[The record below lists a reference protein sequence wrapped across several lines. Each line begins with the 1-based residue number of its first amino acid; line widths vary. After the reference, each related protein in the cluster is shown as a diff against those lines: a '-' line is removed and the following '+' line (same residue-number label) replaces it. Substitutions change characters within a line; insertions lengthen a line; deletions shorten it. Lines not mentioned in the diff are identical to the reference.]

1 MSRYSNG
8 SWRNYRPKAAGG
20 GATVP
25 QPAAAVRSPASLPC
39 RILGLDPG
47 SLRTGYGL
55 IDCTSEGERHLA
67 HGFVNAGRGDFLV
80 RLRRIFD
87 AVAALIELHRPDE
100 IAIER
105 VFVHRNPD
113 SALKLGQA
121 RGAAICA
128 AVAAGASA
136 HEYAPRAIKLA
147 VSGFGAADKLQ
158 VARMVT
164 VLLGLP
170 RRPVADAADALAV
183 ALCHAQV
190 RRLAILGAALAA
202 PTAVRGAPE
211 RNRAGQRSGRGGSRA
226 GLRA

>member
-8 SWRNYRPKAAGG
+8 SWRNYQPPGAGI
-20 GATVP
+20 
-25 QPAAAVRSPASLPC
+25 AAARVAPGGEAPQLPTRMPC

-55 IDCTSEGERHLA
+55 IDCSGEGERHVA
-67 HGFVNAGRGDFLV
+67 HGCIVAGRGEFV
-80 RLRRIFD
+80 SRLRRIFE
-87 AVAALIELHRPDE
+87 AVVALVELHRPDE
-100 IAIER
+100 IAVER

-128 AVAAGASA
+128 ALAAGASA

-147 VSGFGAADKLQ
+147 VSGFGAADKSQ

-183 ALCHAQV
+183 ALCHAQA
-190 RRLAILGAALAA
+190 RRLALLGRGVP
-202 PTAVRGAPE
+202 PTRAGRRAVRPTT
-211 RNRAGQRSGRGGSRA
+211 RASARTGVRA
-226 GLRA
+226 

>member
-1 MSRYSNG
+1 MSRYSSG
-8 SWRNYRPKAAGG
+8 SWRSYRPSAGAAVVPAATAAG
-20 GATVP
+20 
-25 QPAAAVRSPASLPC
+25 PASAPARLAARLPC

-55 IDCTSEGERHLA
+55 IDCTGEGERHLA
-67 HGFVNAGRGDFLV
+67 HGFINARGGDFLE

-87 AVAALIELHRPDE
+87 AVAALIEQHRPDE
-100 IAIER
+100 VAIER

-164 VLLGLP
+164 VLLALP
-170 RRPVADAADALAV
+170 RRPQADAADALAV
-183 ALCHAQV
+183 ALCHAQA
-190 RRLAILGAALAA
+190 RRLAALGTA
-202 PTAVRGAPE
+202 PVAR
-211 RNRAGQRSGRGGSRA
+211 RSAGRA

>member
-1 MSRYSNG
+1 MARYSG
-8 SWRNYRPKAAGG
+8 SSWRSFRPEGAGAGAGTSAPAPRPVVAA
-20 GATVP
+20 
-25 QPAAAVRSPASLPC
+25 QC

-47 SLRTGYGL
+47 SLRTGYGV
-55 IDCTSEGERHLA
+55 IDCGAAGERHIA
-67 HGFVNAGRGDFLV
+67 HGCINAGGGDFLL

-87 AVAALIELHRPDE
+87 AVTALIAEHRPDE

-128 AVAAGASA
+128 AVGFGANA
-136 HEYAPRAIKLA
+136 FEYAPRAIKLA
-147 VSGFGAADKLQ
+147 VSGFGAAEKLQ

-164 VLLGLP
+164 TLLQLE
-170 RRPVADAADALAV
+170 RRPAADAADALAV
-183 ALCHAQV
+183 ALCHAQT
-190 RRLAILGAALAA
+190 RRLAALIAA
-202 PTAVRGAPE
+202 PRIRRVVVVRAS
-211 RNRAGQRSGRGGSRA
+211 RS